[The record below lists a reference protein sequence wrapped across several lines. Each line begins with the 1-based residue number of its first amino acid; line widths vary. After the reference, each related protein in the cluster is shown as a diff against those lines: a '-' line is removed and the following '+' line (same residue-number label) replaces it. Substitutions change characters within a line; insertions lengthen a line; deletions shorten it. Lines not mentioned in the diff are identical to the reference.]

1 MIAVVLPLWLT
12 PTALQGNVMS
22 KFKPLLPSPWTGRI
36 SFLDVLYICVCRETS
51 RLITSSE
58 YWKITQKP
66 GIQLTLSFGTK
77 HTVCCTK
84 MMRWAKPVPCHRT
97 VWSGYQK
104 EVLYLSW
111 RTMYT
116 KSWKTMNTLYVTPT
130 AGTYVLL
137 VKPPSQEWDDSR
149 SQILQTSFCTT
160 ILVAPLRSSEELP
173 FK

>member
-84 MMRWAKPVPCHRT
+84 IVD
-97 VWSGYQK
+97 
-104 EVLYLSW
+104 E
-111 RTMYT
+111 
-116 KSWKTMNTLYVTPT
+116 
-130 AGTYVLL
+130 
-137 VKPPSQEWDDSR
+137 PSQCPVIEQCGVGIKKKYCTCLGGQCTPSLGRQWIPSMLH
-149 SQILQTSFCTT
+149 LQQAHTYCWSNLPAKSGTT
-160 ILVAPLRSSEELP
+160 QGPKYYKHHFAQQ
-173 FK
+173 F